1 MAYLAHI
8 IRWLNPCYMEI
19 KPFVWLIY
27 MVASIDNWESAK
39 DGVVHINTMLCD
51 LNSAQMTTSLNIVY
65 HAKMDQVS
73 ENFIPIKV
81 YCNLTPVI

>member
-27 MVASIDNWESAK
+27 MVASIDNCQSRKRWCGTFKHNA
-39 DGVVHINTMLCD
+39 LRR
-51 LNSAQMTTSLNIVY
+51 
-65 HAKMDQVS
+65 
-73 ENFIPIKV
+73 
-81 YCNLTPVI
+81 